1 MKVQSVKIVKESERR
16 KKNPIKGR
24 RKSGSPH
31 KKCEK
36 IALKRAKIVSNRQIV
51 RQCAWNRNVG
61 TPNRKFPKLATAVV
75 TQKEGKNAEQKEKS
89 RISVR
94 ESERKWVVEQ
104 IPERESRIPRFPKVA
119 TVHGLGEKFW
129 RISTR

>member
-1 MKVQSVKIVKESERR
+1 MQSVKIVKESERR

-36 IALKRAKIVSNRQIV
+36 IALKRAKIVSNRQIL
-51 RQCAWNRNVG
+51 RLCAWNRNVG

-75 TQKEGKNAEQKEKS
+75 TQKEGKNAEQKLDFG
-89 RISVR
+89 
-94 ESERKWVVEQ
+94 
-104 IPERESRIPRFPKVA
+104 ERERAEVGCGADSGEREQDSMVPEGGHGTRIRRKV
-119 TVHGLGEKFW
+119 
-129 RISTR
+129 